1 MGSATW
7 QASHLSCRQTS
18 GDVPENKILPLFTPY
33 WLRCYIMYPPW
44 NQHSTWKWMLGRLV
58 SFLEGLFSGAMLLVA
73 RVVDFQITAIKGT
86 MWVHFGEYPRGVVLY
101 NCYNSASGKFRLTS
115 PPKRVL
121 VIANMQGKLGLPVSS
136 LMTHTHTHHCQP
148 IGYKYATWP
157 WTYRKCII
165 LLGVNDVYI
174 YIYMYTLHRVY
185 CSFAFTYSSCYIY
198 PFNKN
203 TASQEHHIRLKPW

>member
-136 LMTHTHTHHCQP
+136 LMTHTP
-148 IGYKYATWP
+148 LSA
-157 WTYRKCII
+157 YRIQICNMT
-165 LLGVNDVYI
+165 VNLQEMYNTTRCKWCI

>member
-136 LMTHTHTHHCQP
+136 LMTHTP
-148 IGYKYATWP
+148 LSA
-157 WTYRKCII
+157 YRIQICNMT
-165 LLGVNDVYI
+165 VNLQEMYNTTRCKWCI
-174 YIYMYTLHRVY
+174 YIYTCIRYIGYIALLHLH
-185 CSFAFTYSSCYIY
+185 I
-198 PFNKN
+198 
-203 TASQEHHIRLKPW
+203 HHATSIRSTKIQHHRNIISG